1 MVELKKFVKKQVF
14 DVEAYQIDPK
24 ARDRDT
30 LQMNQ
35 SGYYEPAYHG
45 MITTTH
51 ISWVEPGDYII
62 KMPNEMYVAM
72 KKDDFE
78 RLYEPLESTK
88 VVESFPESINAE
100 DKVLNDPYDVKVL
113 GISEVA
119 PTATYSFKLDEDPNE
134 KVTTKKPSAKKKSYK
149 D

>member
-1 MVELKKFVKKQVF
+1 MTELKKYVKRQVF
-14 DVEAYQIDPK
+14 DVEAYQINPN

-62 KMPNEMYVAM
+62 KLPNEMYVAM

-78 RLYEPLESTK
+78 RLYEPIEVAK
-88 VVESFPESINAE
+88 VVESFPKE
-100 DKVLNDPYDVKVL
+100 VKE
-113 GISEVA
+113 EVA
-119 PTATYSFKLDEDPNE
+119 PTAAVTVKLDEDTDE
-134 KVTTKKPSAKKKSYK
+134 KVVAKKPFAKKKSYK